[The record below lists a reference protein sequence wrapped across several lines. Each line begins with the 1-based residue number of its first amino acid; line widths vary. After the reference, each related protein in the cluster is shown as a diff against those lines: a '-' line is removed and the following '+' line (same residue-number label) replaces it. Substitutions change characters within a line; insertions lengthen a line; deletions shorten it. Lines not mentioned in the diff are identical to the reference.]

1 MTAYQL
7 NFLEALGW
15 AVLDSFW
22 QMALIWLVYQLVT
35 AAYKNMQAAN
45 KSALA
50 ATSLITGFVFFLISL
65 FSNLLNG
72 YTNSFLYQVI
82 LPDNNNM
89 LSSVNGL
96 LPYLSTA
103 YLLLLFIPLYRFY
116 RNYKYVTVIRT
127 TGLEKPAYDWRLFT
141 NKIAAHIGITKKV
154 TLRLSSIIQSPLTVG
169 FLKPIILL
177 PVAAVNQLTPQQIE
191 SVILHELAHIR
202 RFDFLVNL
210 ICRFIQT
217 ILYCNPFVSYFVR
230 EHETEREKAAD
241 KLVLQFEYNA
251 HAYASALV
259 TLQKLAIQQ
268 SQFAMA
274 ATGNKNELLQRVE
287 WIMGM
292 GKRNKL
298 SLRAIVTPLLVII
311 FFVCVN
317 SLLQLTPAKQNKFS
331 LKPKTNNNLFVNVTF
346 PESNLFDVNN
356 IIATPVTDEVHNTD
370 DAHASDEHEAAI
382 TNDDTELVIEEPVYG
397 EAYNPLVHAVSNFTS
412 VIPTLNPEQ
421 SEDVK
426 KAIAASKKVMED
438 ISWKEIEKDIADA
451 FSTLEKDKIK
461 EVYSQSIAQDKKWKK
476 LEEQLTLSYEQL
488 NWDKL
493 KNTLEAEINAIRI
506 DSVQKAYTKALTEL
520 NIAKKE
526 LVKAKEK
533 GIPDTDITLGV
544 IDQQRKVAT
553 RVLQAV
559 DSVRKLRVI
568 DL

>member
-35 AAYKNMQAAN
+35 AAYKNMHAAN

-50 ATSLITGFVFFLISL
+50 ATSLITGFVFFLISFL
-65 FSNLLNG
+65 GNLING

-82 LPDNNNM
+82 LPGNNNM
-89 LSSVNGL
+89 LTWVNSL
-96 LPYLSTA
+96 LPYASTG
-103 YLLLLFIPLYRFY
+103 YFLLLFIPLYRFY

-127 TGLEKPAYDWRLFT
+127 TGLAKPAYDWRLFT

-202 RFDFLVNL
+202 RFDYLVNL

-217 ILYCNPFVSYFVR
+217 ILYCNPFVGYFVR

-259 TLQKLAIQQ
+259 TLQKLAMQQ

-298 SLRAIVTPLLVII
+298 SLRAIITPLLVIA
-311 FFVCVN
+311 FFVGAN
-317 SLLQLTPAKQNKFS
+317 SLLQLAPANPNKFA
-331 LKPKTNNNLFVNVTF
+331 LKPTLNNNLFVNVAF
-346 PESNLFDVNN
+346 PENNLFDVNN
-356 IIATPVTDEVHNTD
+356 IIANPVTEEIDITPTADTD
-370 DAHASDEHEAAI
+370 VQEIAMG
-382 TNDDTELVIEEPVYG
+382 NDDTEVEEEPVYG
-397 EAYNPLVHAVSNFTS
+397 EAYNPLVHAVSNFTQ
-412 VIPTLNPEQ
+412 VIPSLNAEQ

-426 KAIAASKKVMED
+426 KALEASKKVMEEM
-438 ISWKEIEKDIADA
+438 SWKEIEKDIADA
-451 FSTLEKDKIK
+451 LSTLEKDKMK
-461 EVYSQSIAQDKKWKK
+461 EVYSQRLAQDKQWKK
-476 LEEQLTLSYEQL
+476 LEEKLTASYEQL

-493 KNTLEAEINAIRI
+493 KYTLEAEMNDIRM
-506 DSVQKAYTKALTEL
+506 DSVKKAYTKALTEL